1 MNAFAA
7 RLLWGVLQVTLFT
20 LAGLAVYLLA
30 RRRGPAAGALAAA
43 ACLSMAVGVSALALA
58 PWPHWYTLA
67 PSEHTTNAGD
77 ISAASVETQEK
88 RVTATGAEDS
98 SAPIPKHAT
107 APLSRFDE
115 AAAAWQGFWQGL
127 RNPTAAE
134 TAAGTGKAPAAP
146 RWPAILGLIFVAG
159 LALAIVRLALGLFA
173 VRRLRA
179 RTAPIADASLEA
191 LVDDLGRRLGASR
204 KIELRQSHELASP
217 VTVGWRRPLVIL
229 PDDWREWTE
238 SERRVVLAHEIAHV
252 GRGDYFT
259 AVLAQLS
266 VALHFYHPLVHWL
279 ARRLRLELE
288 LAADALGAEASGG
301 REAYLITLAQMA
313 LRHDDRAIA
322 WAARPFLPSRG
333 AFLRRIDML
342 RDPKQFR
349 SAAMSRGRQF
359 AMVSFI
365 AAAVLL
371 FAGLRG
377 PQGETIAQQ
386 PTKAALPPAE
396 QSADIDWSFVP
407 PNAPAVAIVRP
418 AAMLAKPEM
427 QPLVKLFHEQVG
439 VEQQLGLKVTE
450 LEEIKLIAPYVPDPA
465 MPGAQNFGVFVLRAK
480 AAHDWKAFG
489 EKVAGPTVEANFLG
503 KSYAKPENR
512 PQGFAY
518 YLADERTIVLA
529 AEPQLQRLLAMQK
542 TSPGKPK
549 WADQW
554 LAGDAAA
561 MLDVKTYNA
570 VLGAKFKQANSGSN
584 PALVSFSPIW
594 EQTDRFFANVSVSDG
609 IRITATAHCGS
620 AEAAANVSKTAEAAL
635 TLASN
640 LLAQLGGQIPA
651 DPNKA
656 QQAGAMLILADM
668 GAALLKNEIT
678 KIEGNSV
685 RFETRVD
692 GDAADTLVAVLTPA
706 IQASRAAARQA
717 QSQNNLRQIMLAM
730 HVYNEVHKHFPAAV
744 VIGPDGKTPHSWR
757 VEILPYMEQEPLYR
771 QYKMDEPWDSESN
784 KKVLAQMPAVF
795 RHTGDDPASTNASY
809 FAITGET
816 TIFPGTQS
824 TEFKDI
830 RDGLSNTITIVEA
843 QRPIPWTKP
852 DDIAYDPAKPLPKL
866 GGHER
871 GVFTAAFGDGSV
883 QNMAQ
888 NVDETLLRAMFT
900 RAGGELVQRPQGN

>member
-67 PSEHTTNAGD
+67 PSEHTENAAPASVA
-77 ISAASVETQEK
+77 SAATPEA
-88 RVTATGAEDS
+88 RVPLDEVEDS
-98 SAPIPKHAT
+98 SAPSPKRDI

-127 RNPTAAE
+127 RNPRAAE
-134 TAAGTGKAPAAP
+134 TAAEAGKAPAAP
-146 RWPAILGLIFVAG
+146 RWPAMLGVIFVAG
-159 LALAIVRLALGLFA
+159 LVLAVVRLALGLFA

-179 RTAPIADASLEA
+179 RTTPIADASLEA
-191 LVDDLGRRLGASR
+191 LVDDLRRRLGAAR
-204 KIELRQSHELASP
+204 AIELRQSHELASP

-359 AMVSFI
+359 AIIGCV
-365 AAAVLL
+365 AAAGLL

-377 PQGETIAQQ
+377 PQGQSVAQQ
-386 PTKAALPPAE
+386 PGKAAPPPAE
-396 QSADIDWSFVP
+396 QAAEIDWSFVP
-407 PNAPAVAIVRP
+407 PNAPAVAIIRP

-427 QPLVKLFHEQVG
+427 EPLVKLFNEQAG
-439 VEQQLGLKVTE
+439 VEQQLGLKATE
-450 LEEIKLIAPYVPDPA
+450 LEEIKLIAPYVPDPT
-465 MPGAQNFGVFVLRAK
+465 MPGAQNYGVFMLRAK
-480 AAHDWKAFG
+480 AAHDWKTFG
-489 EKVAGPTVEANFLG
+489 EKIAGPTVEANFLG
-503 KSYAKPENR
+503 KTYAKPENR
-512 PQGFAY
+512 PRGFSY
-518 YLADERTIVLA
+518 YLADERTIVVA
-529 AEPQLQRLLAMQK
+529 AEPQLQRLLALQK

-561 MLDVKTYNA
+561 MLDLKTYNA
-570 VLGAKFKQANSGSN
+570 VLGAQVKEDLART
-584 PALVSFSPIW
+584 PAIASFSPVW
-594 EQTDRFFANVSVSDG
+594 EQTDRVFANVSISDG

-620 AEAAANVSKTAEAAL
+620 PEAAANVSKTAEAAL
-635 TLASN
+635 TLAAN

-651 DPNKA
+651 A
-656 QQAGAMLILADM
+656 QNNAQEAGAMLILADM
-668 GAALLKNEIT
+668 GAALLKNEVT
-678 KIEGNSV
+678 KIEGNAV

-692 GDAADTLVAVLTPA
+692 ADAADTLVAVLSPA
-706 IQASRAAARQA
+706 IQSARESA
-717 QSQNNLRQIMLAM
+717 RRGQSMNNMKLIMLAM
-730 HVYNEVHKHFPAAV
+730 HNYYDVNKHLPAAV

-757 VEILPYMEQEPLYR
+757 VEILPYLEQEPLYR
-771 QYKMDEPWDSESN
+771 QYKMDEPWDSENN
-784 KKVLAQMPAVF
+784 KRVLAQMPAVF
-795 RHTGDDPASTNASY
+795 RHAGDNPTSTNASY

-816 TIFPGTQS
+816 TIFPGTEGI
-824 TEFKDI
+824 EFKEV
-830 RDGLSNTITIVEA
+830 RDGLSNTITVVEA

-852 DDIAYDPAKPLPKL
+852 EDIAYDPAKPLPKL
-866 GGHER
+866 GGHEA
-871 GVFTAAFGDGSV
+871 GVFTAATADGAV
-883 QNMAQ
+883 RNIAQ
-888 NVDETLLRAMFT
+888 NIDEKVLRAMFT
-900 RAGGELVQRPQGN
+900 RAGGEITQLPQGN